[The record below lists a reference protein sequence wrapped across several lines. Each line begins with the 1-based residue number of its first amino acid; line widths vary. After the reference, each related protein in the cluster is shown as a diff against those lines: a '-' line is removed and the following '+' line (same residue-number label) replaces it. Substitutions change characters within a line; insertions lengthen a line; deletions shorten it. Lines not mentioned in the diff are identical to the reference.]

1 MSVVRIDLGNGSR
14 YASVTKKVCRTMTK
28 RTVLFIVLSIVLAA
42 LWLVALEV
50 SSFNILV
57 VSAGLMIALFLNP
70 QGKRAHR

>member
-1 MSVVRIDLGNGSR
+1 
-14 YASVTKKVCRTMTK
+14 MTK
-28 RTVLFIVLSIVLAA
+28 RNLALILISIALAV

-57 VSAGLMIALFLNP
+57 VSLGLMVALFLNP